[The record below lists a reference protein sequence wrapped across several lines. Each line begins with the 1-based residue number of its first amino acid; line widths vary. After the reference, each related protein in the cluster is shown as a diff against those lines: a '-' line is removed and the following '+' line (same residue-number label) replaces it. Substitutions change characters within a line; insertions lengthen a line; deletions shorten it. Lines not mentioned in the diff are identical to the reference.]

1 MCCPELLLSDGQIF
15 HAECFIGLV
24 VQPGCLCILQDSEN
38 ASCWQ
43 MSSILQLMT
52 FQQQRV

>member
-52 FQQQRV
+52 S